1 MRFRIGNGE
10 HEEANNEEW
19 RRLVAGVHPVRD
31 VLLLL
36 SGHSGLLHLRVD
48 HAASAV
54 DAFSL
59 IWWEKGSLPEF
70 GCTDSWI
77 DWIWT
82 RRGHNWHLGQ
92 GEFWNFGYLHL
103 SVFFDVARDAVVA
116 VCMQKTIWSDGGYG
130 VFSWET
136 KNTDWTPGMMSSSQ
150 EIWHITHLVHFEPQ
164 WLMRATPFWLDPK
177 QYGLICEFESLN

>member
-92 GEFWNFGYLHL
+92 GEFWNSVICIWGLLRRGSRCCRRGMYAKNHLIRRRLWRLLLGNEKHRLNSGYDVLISRNMAYHTL
-103 SVFFDVARDAVVA
+103 SAF
-116 VCMQKTIWSDGGYG
+116 
-130 VFSWET
+130 
-136 KNTDWTPGMMSSSQ
+136 WTPMVNESNP
-150 EIWHITHLVHFEPQ
+150 L
-164 WLMRATPFWLDPK
+164 
-177 QYGLICEFESLN
+177 LIRP